1 MTEHPQ
7 LKTRI
12 KKYEGKGKRITS
24 QLAKKWK
31 KIFFLQ
37 PSKKPFRIT
46 LFAFLAPD
54 ICPLM
59 KEEEALCSIKKL
71 PLFLSQIPLEY
82 TYTSL
87 VCPHTQFVTKLIST
101 LPKRKRGRET
111 SLNSILLSMGRMAK
125 KEEWSFWM
133 DEHFFASFFGNMLCF
148 SNQVPAKLI
157 SLPWPVCFL
166 KMKCMW
172 GILKIFRN
180 SFSFGAT
187 CAKRQVAQKGGKLVF
202 RILLPWQ
209 VRDDGGIYLV
219 HTPKTLIPPPQKFP
233 RIRVKTAISRTEK
246 EIENSFNCNRSVIVR
261 ERVFAFANFIFLTA
275 K

>member
-1 MTEHPQ
+1 
-7 LKTRI
+7 
-12 KKYEGKGKRITS
+12 
-24 QLAKKWK
+24 
-31 KIFFLQ
+31 
-37 PSKKPFRIT
+37 
-46 LFAFLAPD
+46 
-54 ICPLM
+54 M
-59 KEEEALCSIKKL
+59 KEEEALCSIKKP
-71 PLFLSQIPLEY
+71 PLFLSQIHVECIP
-82 TYTSL
+82 YTSL

-101 LPKRKRGRET
+101 LPKRKRGREN
-111 SLNSILLSMGRMAK
+111 LNSIPLSSMGRMAK

-172 GILKIFRN
+172 EILKIFRN

-219 HTPKTLIPPPQKFP
+219 HTPKTLIPPLSKIPKDTRENHDFP
-233 RIRVKTAISRTEK
+233 SERKRKLKIPLIATDPSSSKNGFSPLPISFSWPRSKLLFCGKWKTRGKGRKIKISFADSDRIGLQS
-246 EIENSFNCNRSVIVR
+246 
-261 ERVFAFANFIFLTA
+261 
-275 K
+275 

>member
-157 SLPWPVCFL
+157 SLPWPVCFFKKWSVCGEFL
-166 KMKCMW
+166 KFSGTRFLLAQHVRNGRWRRRGGNLFFGFSPPDRCEMMEESISCTHQKPLFPPLKNSQGYAW
-172 GILKIFRN
+172 KPRFPARKRKLKIPLI
-180 SFSFGAT
+180 AT
-187 CAKRQVAQKGGKLVF
+187 D
-202 RILLPWQ
+202 P
-209 VRDDGGIYLV
+209 
-219 HTPKTLIPPPQKFP
+219 
-233 RIRVKTAISRTEK
+233 S
-246 EIENSFNCNRSVIVR
+246 S
-261 ERVFAFANFIFLTA
+261 
-275 K
+275 